1 MYPDSMFP
9 NTRMEGYLSQ
19 KSWKNDRLKEDIEI
33 QYNKDDDNVAFMIR
47 DGDKISEYDGPVEN
61 VLTAFL
67 EEPASSFLLD
77 ERIAAMLRKSKAE
90 SIAKHKKPSK
100 KQTKKERKQ
109 KANKSSSPKK
119 PSKKQTKKERKQKTK
134 KSSSP
139 KKPSK
144 KQTKKTRKT
153 KKCVCSVSLNVK

>member
-1 MYPDSMFP
+1 MYPDYMFP

-33 QYNKDDDNVAFMIR
+33 KYNKDDDNVAFMIR
-47 DGDKISEYDGPVEN
+47 DGDKVSEYDGPVEN

-77 ERIAAMLRKSKAE
+77 ERISAMLRDSKAKRVTKPKK
-90 SIAKHKKPSK
+90 AKKATKKSTKKAKKAKKTKITRKERKRTAKKPSSLK
-100 KQTKKERKQ
+100 KRT
-109 KANKSSSPKK
+109 PK
-119 PSKKQTKKERKQKTK
+119 KTK
-134 KSSSP
+134 KS
-139 KKPSK
+139 
-144 KQTKKTRKT
+144 